1 MGQVERRADDPWRIK
16 LEAKVTDMGTKVD
29 DIAGKVE
36 EVHGTL
42 TALEGAF
49 KVFKWVATAIKYIG
63 FIAGGVVAVVAAW
76 KLGDSSIPVPNRI
89 DIPK

>member
-1 MGQVERRADDPWRIK
+1 MSQVERRADDPWRIK
-16 LEAKVTDMGTKVD
+16 LEAKVTTMGEKVD

-49 KVFKWVATAIKYIG
+49 KVFGWLATLIKYVG
-63 FIAGGVVAVVAAW
+63 FVAGGVVAVWAAW
-76 KLGDSSIPVPNRI
+76 KMGDSGTVPGRV

>member
-49 KVFKWVATAIKYIG
+49 KVFGWLATLIKYVG
-63 FIAGGVVAVVAAW
+63 FIAAGLGATIALW
-76 KLGDSSIPVPNRI
+76 KLGDSSIPTPNRI